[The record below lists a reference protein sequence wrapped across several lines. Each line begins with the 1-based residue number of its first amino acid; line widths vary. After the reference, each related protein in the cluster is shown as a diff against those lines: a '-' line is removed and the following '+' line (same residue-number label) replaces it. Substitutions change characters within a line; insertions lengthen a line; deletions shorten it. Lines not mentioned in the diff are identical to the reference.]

1 MCGLTK
7 FCRLAVKSCGWG
19 DIVNGI
25 GVVCVE
31 ERVQRTEKR
40 CEMKLV
46 VCREEREMKSPL
58 LVTLY
63 ATSCA
68 FF

>member
-1 MCGLTK
+1 MGSRLHICSDVHPIMCGLTK

-40 CEMKLV
+40 
-46 VCREEREMKSPL
+46 
-58 LVTLY
+58 
-63 ATSCA
+63 
-68 FF
+68 